1 MKELLAIQNNNFEYD
16 YLNKTE
22 FHKVA
27 KAELRRL
34 VKHLGMTRGTY
45 DIRSNLGGDAVAGEV
60 ILHTEKVYLQ
70 IIANGLGEK
79 GLRVMYRTCEG
90 RKDYTGGRNNSI
102 TLEEFG
108 TSEFRYK
115 LSNMLFGSL
124 TEKTI

>member
-1 MKELLAIQNNNFEYD
+1 MTQLIDIQNNNFEYD

-22 FHKVA
+22 FHKLA
-27 KAELRRL
+27 KAELRKL

-70 IIANGLGEK
+70 IISKGFGEK
-79 GLRVMYRTCEG
+79 GLRVMYRTCKG
-90 RKDYTGGRNNSI
+90 RKDYTGGQNNYVS
-102 TLEEFG
+102 LEEFL

-115 LSNMLFGSL
+115 LSNMLFNDL
-124 TEKTI
+124 TVK

>member
-1 MKELLAIQNNNFEYD
+1 MTQLIDIQNNNFEYD

-22 FHKVA
+22 FHKLA
-27 KAELRRL
+27 KAELRKL

-70 IIANGLGEK
+70 IISKGFGEK
-79 GLRVMYRTCEG
+79 GLRVMYRTCKG
-90 RKDYTGGRNNSI
+90 RKDYTGGQNNYVS
-102 TLEEFG
+102 LEEFL

-115 LSNMLFGSL
+115 LSNMIFSDL
-124 TEKTI
+124 TVK

>member
-1 MKELLAIQNNNFEYD
+1 MTQLIDIQNNNFEYD

-22 FHKVA
+22 FHKLA
-27 KAELRRL
+27 KAELRKL

-70 IIANGLGEK
+70 IITKGFGEK
-79 GLRVMYRTCEG
+79 GLRVMYRTCKG
-90 RKDYTGGRNNSI
+90 RKDYTGGQNNYVS
-102 TLEEFG
+102 LEEFL

-115 LSNMLFGSL
+115 LSNMIFSDL
-124 TEKTI
+124 TVK